1 MIVMK
6 KIISLI
12 SAVLFVVML
21 GSCDTPE
28 EVEDKP
34 NIEDIINDKKV
45 ITRGGTIEEKEE
57 EPKEEVL
64 LEVSEEDA
72 DFVIEANG
80 VKYNMVAFTNE
91 QNILTEDLLPSNKIY
106 DNYLVDLRALNNLKE
121 GEQIAK
127 YATNIEVSKNYVI
140 NTFYL
145 RKHNAKNYGFYKIIK
160 TNEDKYELYT
170 LYETF
175 VWYFVEGDITYNQ
188 YFYTI
193 GIDTYTEITITLDT
207 LPRELK
213 KLVEEINS

>member
-1 MIVMK
+1 MMVMK

-45 ITRGGTIEEKEE
+45 ITRGGTTEEKEE

-80 VKYNMVAFTNE
+80 VKYNMVKCE
-91 QNILTEDLLPSNKIY
+91 SNKIF
-106 DNYLVDLRALNNLKE
+106 NEEYLPTSKTFDENDLVHLYCNDVSNWIPYKEVDLEESYTLNTFCL
-121 GEQIAK
+121 
-127 YATNIEVSKNYVI
+127 KNYK
-140 NTFYL
+140 Y
-145 RKHNAKNYGFYKIIK
+145 YGIYKVVK
-160 TNEDKYELYT
+160 TTDSKYEIYT
-170 LYETF
+170 LYREFNWHFELERNNTL
-175 VWYFVEGDITYNQ
+175 TYV
-188 YFYTI
+188 
-193 GIDTYTEITITLDT
+193 IDTDEVKEIVITLDK
-207 LPRELK
+207 LPTELK
-213 KLVEEINS
+213 VVINAINS